1 MTIAELQF
9 LAAAALIFVPL
20 ERLLPF
26 HREQPTLRP
35 GLRVDV
41 LHLVVSGI
49 LIRVGM
55 AATVAVLSVA
65 CAAAVPAR
73 IQELVRAQPGWLQFV
88 ALFLLADFCFYLAH
102 RLVHSVPWLW
112 RFHAVHHS
120 SEHMDWMATFR
131 VHPVDQILNSTIIA
145 VPAVALGFS
154 SGPLFVYALLYRA
167 HALLLHSNV
176 HVPFGPLERVFASPR
191 YHHWHHADEPQAYDR
206 NFGGQLVIW
215 DHVFGTWYE
224 SDERPAKYGVAG
236 TVADDYVTQLV
247 TPFRRRRRRGRKT
260 SATLLAPPPHA
271 AAELLRQ

>member
-1 MTIAELQF
+1 VKIPELLF

-26 HREQPTLRP
+26 HREQPTLRR
-35 GLRVDV
+35 GLRIDV
-41 LHLVVSGI
+41 LHLVVSGT
-49 LIRVGM
+49 LIRLGM
-55 AATVAVLSVA
+55 VATIAALSLA
-65 CAAAVPAR
+65 GAAIVPAR
-73 IQELVRAQPGWLQFV
+73 LQESVREQPAWLQFV
-88 ALFLLADFCFYLAH
+88 VLFLLADLCFYLAH
-102 RLVHSVPWLW
+102 RLVHNVPWLW

-120 SEHMDWMATFR
+120 SEQMDWLATFR

-154 SGPLFVYALLYRA
+154 PGPVFVYALLYRV

-215 DHVFGTWYE
+215 DHLFGTWYE
-224 SDERPAKYGVAG
+224 SDDRPAKYGVARAAEG
-236 TVADDYVTQLV
+236 FVAQLV
-247 TPFRRRRRRGRKT
+247 TPFRRRRRRTPSRPSLRAIIESSGRG
-260 SATLLAPPPHA
+260 A
-271 AAELLRQ
+271 